1 MLVDRQAY
9 LCYTTSMLEILKET
23 TVWSDGSNANHT
35 YLLDGSKIVAYA
47 KCSDN
52 SVQVLR
58 TQIKIDKR
66 YRTFIKTKHPGLE
79 RIIKSSPTESNTRV
93 FKVKS
98 KEKEYFVELSDYN
111 YTCTCTGFNFRGK
124 CKHIDAVA
132 KKQQSAN

>member
-1 MLVDRQAY
+1 
-9 LCYTTSMLEILKET
+9 MLEILKET

-35 YLLDGSKIVAYA
+35 YLLDGTKIIAYA
-47 KCSDN
+47 KYSDN

-66 YRTFIKTKHPGLE
+66 YRTFIKAKHFGLQNL
-79 RIIKSSPTESNTRV
+79 IKSTPTKSNTRV

-132 KKQQSAN
+132 KKQQTLK

>member
-1 MLVDRQAY
+1 
-9 LCYTTSMLEILKET
+9 MLEILKET

-35 YLLDGSKIVAYA
+35 YLLDGTKIVAYA
-47 KCSDN
+47 KSSDN

-66 YRTFIKTKHPGLE
+66 YRTFVKTKHFGLQNL
-79 RIIKSSPTESNTRV
+79 IKSTPAKSNTRV
-93 FKVKS
+93 FKVQS
-98 KEKEYFVELSDYN
+98 KTKEYFVELSDYN

-132 KKQQSAN
+132 KKQQTLK

>member
-1 MLVDRQAY
+1 
-9 LCYTTSMLEILKET
+9 MLEILKET

-47 KCSDN
+47 KSSDN

-66 YRTFIKTKHPGLE
+66 YRTFIKTKHTGLE

-132 KKQQSAN
+132 KKQQSPN

>member
-1 MLVDRQAY
+1 
-9 LCYTTSMLEILKET
+9 MLEILKET
-23 TVWSDGSNANHT
+23 TIWSDGSTANHT
-35 YLLDGSKIVAYA
+35 YLLDGTKIIAYA
-47 KCSDN
+47 KSSDN

-66 YRTFIKTKHPGLE
+66 YRTFIKAKHFGLQNL
-79 RIIKSSPTESNTRV
+79 IKSTPTKSNTRV

-124 CKHIDAVA
+124 CKHITAVVES
-132 KKQQSAN
+132 QQPA

>member
-1 MLVDRQAY
+1 
-9 LCYTTSMLEILKET
+9 MLEILKET

-52 SVQVLR
+52 SVQVLK

-132 KKQQSAN
+132 KKQQSPN

>member
-35 YLLDGSKIVAYA
+35 YLLDGSKIIAYA
-47 KCSDN
+47 KYSDN

-66 YRTFIKTKHPGLE
+66 YRTFVKTKHFGLQNL
-79 RIIKSSPTESNTRV
+79 IKSTPTKSNTRV

-132 KKQQSAN
+132 KKQQTLK

>member
-1 MLVDRQAY
+1 
-9 LCYTTSMLEILKET
+9 MLEILKET

-35 YLLDGSKIVAYA
+35 YLLDGTKIIAYA
-47 KCSDN
+47 KSSDN

-66 YRTFIKTKHPGLE
+66 YRTFVKTKHFGLQNL
-79 RIIKSSPTESNTRV
+79 IKSTPAKSNTRV
-93 FKVKS
+93 FKVQS
-98 KEKEYFVELSDYN
+98 KTKEYFVELSDYN

-132 KKQQSAN
+132 KKQQTLK

>member
-79 RIIKSSPTESNTRV
+79 KLIKSSPTESNTRV